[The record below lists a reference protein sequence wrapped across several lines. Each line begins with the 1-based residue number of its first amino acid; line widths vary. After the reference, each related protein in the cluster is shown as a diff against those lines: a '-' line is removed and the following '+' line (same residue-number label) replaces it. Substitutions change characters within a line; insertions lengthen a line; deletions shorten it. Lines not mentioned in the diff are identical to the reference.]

1 MVISQTPLRV
11 SLLGGGTDFRDFYS
25 QHGGAVLTMAI
36 DKYIYVIVKDRFDDA
51 IYVNYSKKEIV
62 TRPADLQHELVR
74 EAMRRTGVTNGVEIT
89 TLADIPSEGSG
100 LGSSSAVTV
109 GLLNALYAHQNI
121 QVPAAQLAREAC
133 EIEIELLGKPIGI
146 QDQTIAA
153 HGNLCFVEFQKSG
166 QVAVEKLPVSP
177 ELKRDLASNILLFFT
192 NRTRSANII
201 LKEQRSNIADRTE
214 ELITLRN
221 LAYRAK
227 DAVLAGNIDEIGLL
241 LDENWQLKKCLASG
255 VSDDEIDSMY
265 SAAIGA
271 GAIGGK
277 VAGAG
282 GGGFLMVY
290 CPKAKQ
296 DAVRNALRSYREMPI
311 SISRDGAKIAFNI
324 NT

>member
-1 MVISQTPLRV
+1 MVISQTPLRI

-25 QHGGAVLTMAI
+25 RHGGAVLTMAI

-62 TRPADLQHELVR
+62 TRPDDLQHELVR
-74 EAMRRTGVTNGVEIT
+74 EAMRRTGVTKGVEIT

-100 LGSSSAVTV
+100 LGSSSTVTI

-121 QVPAAQLAREAC
+121 QVPAVQLAREAC
-133 EIEIELLGKPIGI
+133 EIEIDVLGKPIGI

-166 QVAVEKLPVSP
+166 EVLVEKLSVSP
-177 ELKRDLASNILLFFT
+177 ELKRDLASNIQLFFT
-192 NRTRSANII
+192 NRTRSANTI

-227 DAVLAGNIDEIGLL
+227 DAILAGNIDEIGLL
-241 LDENWQLKKCLASG
+241 LDENWQLKKRLASG
-255 VSDDEIDSMY
+255 VSDDEIDSIY
-265 SAAIGA
+265 SAAVSA

-282 GGGFLMVY
+282 GGGFLMLY

-296 DAVRNALRSYREMPI
+296 DAVRSALYGYQEMPI